1 MTKNNRVSSMVHK
14 QADINLVRRAQ
25 ELEALYTT
33 SLKINSQLDLSTLL
47 KSIVA
52 RASDLIGTHMGAV
65 YLVQPGGE
73 NLEVAVSHNLPEQY
87 NGTILHF
94 GEGLAGQIAVTGK
107 PCMVEDYQIWE
118 GRAVIYTGSPFRRAL
133 GVPLMV
139 GERITG
145 VITLT
150 DDNQAGPFSE
160 DDIRLAS
167 LFADQAAIAIEN
179 ARLYESSQKELAER
193 KRAEEALR
201 ESEARN
207 TAILNAV
214 PDLMFLVARSGE
226 FLNYSS
232 NAPDKFY
239 IQPQDII
246 GKKISAIFPPATAE
260 LCLLYIQKTLDT
272 ETMQIFEY
280 QLAMEK
286 GIRTFEARLVVSGPN
301 EVLSIVRDV
310 TERKQAE
317 QALKDTQEQ
326 LAQRVKEL
334 ESRTQ
339 EITLLT
345 ELSNM
350 LQICLHPLEAYTV
363 VAQSAVKLFPNTSGA
378 LLIQDSAHLW
388 IEPRTYWGQ
397 STNTIPSFMH
407 DDCWAIRRSRPHLVT
422 DTRNGL
428 LCRHISNPPPASSL
442 CVPIMSEGV
451 VIGLLYMETSKNNPV
466 LTEAQ
471 LQLAAAV
478 ADQIGLALSN
488 LQLRDNLHEQ
498 AIRDPLTT
506 LYNRY
511 YMQES
516 LERELRRAERSGH
529 SVTLLMVDLDHLKAF
544 NDRYGHLSGDELLRG
559 LGKLLKKM
567 FRGGDILSRYG
578 GDEFLLVLPEASI
591 EIGLLRAEELRQN
604 VKEML
609 VQIEDYPLQNLTISI
624 GIASWPQHGTS
635 SANVLRAADKA
646 LYRAKMLGRDRAIVA
661 ESLSDE

>member
-1 MTKNNRVSSMVHK
+1 MTKNGQASKTIHK
-14 QADINLVRRAQ
+14 QADLNLVRRAQ

-33 SLKINSQLDLSTLL
+33 SLQINLQLDLPTLL

-52 RASDLIGTHMGAV
+52 RAADLIGTPMGAV
-65 YLVQPGGE
+65 YLVRPDGKS
-73 NLEVAVSHNLPEQY
+73 LEVAVSHNLPERYIGTVLQY
-87 NGTILHF
+87 
-94 GEGLAGQIAVTGK
+94 GEGLAGQIAVDGK
-107 PCMVEDYQIWE
+107 PFMVDDYQLWE
-118 GRAVIYTGSPFRRAL
+118 GKAVVYTGSPFRRAL
-133 GVPLMV
+133 GVPLRI
-139 GERITG
+139 GERIIG

-150 DDNQAGPFSE
+150 DDNQVGPFSE
-160 DDIRLAS
+160 DDIRLVS

-179 ARLYESSQKELAER
+179 GRLYESSQIELSER

-207 TAILNAV
+207 KAILDAV
-214 PDLMFLVARSGE
+214 PDLMFLASRSGE

-232 NAPDKFY
+232 NSPDKFY
-239 IQPQDII
+239 LQPQDII
-246 GKKISAIFPPATAE
+246 GKKIAAIFPPSTAE
-260 LCLLYIQKTLDT
+260 LCLQYIQKTLDT

-280 QLAMEK
+280 QLAMEE
-286 GIRTFEARLVVSGPN
+286 GIRTYEARLVVSGPN
-301 EVLSIVRDV
+301 EVLSIVRDI
-310 TERKQAE
+310 TEWKQAE
-317 QALKDTQEQ
+317 QALKDAQKQ

-345 ELSNM
+345 EMSNT
-350 LQICLHPLEAYTV
+350 LQVCLNPLEAFTV
-363 VAQSAVKLFPNTSGA
+363 VAQSAAQLFPNTSGA

-388 IEPRTYWGQ
+388 LEPRTSWGQ
-397 STNTIPSFMH
+397 STKTIPSFME
-407 DDCWAIRRSRPHLVT
+407 DDCWAIRRSRSHLVP

-428 LCRHISNPPPASSL
+428 LCRHISNPPPASTL
-442 CVPIMSEGV
+442 CVPVMSEGIAV
-451 VIGLLYMETSKNNPV
+451 GLFYIETNKNALALGEPH
-466 LTEAQ
+466 Q
-471 LQLAAAV
+471 QLAAAV

-506 LYNRY
+506 LFNRY

-516 LERELRRAERSGH
+516 LEHELRRAERSGH
-529 SVTLLMVDLDHLKAF
+529 SVTLLMVDLDHFKAF

-567 FRGGDILSRYG
+567 FRAGDILSRYG

-591 EIGLLRAEELRQN
+591 EIGLQRAEELRQN

-609 VQIEDYPLQNLTISI
+609 IQIEDYPLENLTISI
-624 GIASWPQHGTS
+624 GISSWPQHGTT
-635 SANVLRAADKA
+635 SAEVLRAADKA
-646 LYRAKMLGRDRAIVA
+646 LYQAKMQGRDRAIVA
-661 ESLSDE
+661 ESLQDE

>member
-1 MTKNNRVSSMVHK
+1 MNHK
-14 QADINLVRRAQ
+14 KADSNLVRHAQ
-25 ELEALYTT
+25 ELEALYST
-33 SLKINSQLDLSTLL
+33 SLKINSQLDLATLL

-52 RASDLIGTHMGAV
+52 RASDLIGTPMGAI
-65 YLVQPGGE
+65 YLVQPDGKS
-73 NLEVAVSHNLPEQY
+73 LEVAVSYNLPERY
-87 NGTILHF
+87 TGTVLQF
-94 GEGLAGQIAVTGK
+94 GEGLAGQIGATGK
-107 PCMVEDYQIWE
+107 PAMVEDYQIWE

-133 GVPLMV
+133 GVPLTV
-139 GERITG
+139 GERVTG
-145 VITLT
+145 VIALT
-150 DDNQAGPFSE
+150 DDNLTGPFSE
-160 DDIRLAS
+160 DDMRLAT

-179 ARLYESSQKELAER
+179 ARLYESSQNELAER

-246 GKKISAIFPPATAE
+246 GKKISAIFPPETAE
-260 LCLLYIQKTLDT
+260 LCSQYIQKTLDT

-280 QLAMEK
+280 QLALEK
-286 GIRTFEARLVVSGPN
+286 GIRTFEARLVVSSPN
-301 EVLSIVRDV
+301 EVLAIVRDV

-317 QALKDTQEQ
+317 QALKDTQAQ

-334 ESRTQ
+334 ESRTH

-363 VAQSAVKLFPNTSGA
+363 VSQSATQLFPNTSGA

-388 IEPRTYWGQ
+388 IEPRAFWGQ
-397 STNTIPSFMH
+397 TTNTIPSFMQ

-422 DTRNGL
+422 DVHNGL
-428 LCRHISNPPPASSL
+428 LCRHVSNPPPTSTL
-442 CVPIMSEGV
+442 CVPVMSEGLA
-451 VIGLLYMETSKNNPV
+451 IGLLYMETNKNNAA
-466 LTEAQ
+466 LNEDQ

-578 GDEFLLVLPEASI
+578 GDEFLVVLPEASI
-591 EIGLLRAEELRQN
+591 EIGLQRAEELRQN

-609 VQIEDYPLQNLTISI
+609 IQIEDYPLQNLTISI
-624 GIASWPQHGTS
+624 GISSWPEHGTS
-635 SANVLRAADKA
+635 SADVLRAADKA
-646 LYRAKMLGRDRAIVA
+646 LYLAKTQGRDRVIVA
-661 ESLSDE
+661 ESQHNE

>member
-1 MTKNNRVSSMVHK
+1 MTKNNRGSKPAQK
-14 QADINLVRRAQ
+14 QMETDLVRHAR
-25 ELEALYTT
+25 ELEALFTT
-33 SLKINSQLDLSTLL
+33 SLKINSQLDLSTLI

-52 RASDLIGTHMGAV
+52 RASDLIGTQMGAI
-65 YLVQPGGE
+65 YLVQPDGE
-73 NLEVAVSHNLPEQY
+73 RLELAVSHNLPERY
-87 NGTILHF
+87 NGTILEF
-94 GEGLAGQIAVTGK
+94 GEGLAGQIAVTGM
-107 PCMVEDYQIWE
+107 PSMVEDYQVWE
-118 GRAVIYTGSPFRRAL
+118 GKAVIFTGSPFRRVL

-139 GERITG
+139 GERVTG

-150 DDNQAGPFSE
+150 DENQTGPFSE

-179 ARLYESSQKELAER
+179 ARLYESSQRELAER

-239 IQPQDII
+239 LAPQDII

-260 LCLLYIQKTLDT
+260 LCLQYIQKTLDT

-280 QLAMEK
+280 QLAMEQ
-286 GIRTFEARLVVSGPN
+286 GIRTFEARLVISGPN
-301 EVLSIVRDV
+301 EVLSIVRDI

-339 EITLLT
+339 QITLLT

-363 VAQSAVKLFPNTSGA
+363 VAQSATQLFPNTSGA

-388 IEPRTYWGQ
+388 IEPRSVWGQ
-397 STNTIPSFMH
+397 SSNTIPSFMH
-407 DDCWAIRRSRPHLVT
+407 DDCWAIRRSRPHLVA

-428 LCRHISNPPPASSL
+428 LCRHISNPAPASTL
-442 CVPIMSEGV
+442 CVPVMSEGV
-451 VIGLLYMETSKNNPV
+451 SIGILYMETNKNNAA
-466 LTEAQ
+466 LTESQ
-471 LQLAAAV
+471 QQLAGAV

-591 EIGLLRAEELRQN
+591 EIGLQRAEELRQN

-609 VQIEDYPLQNLTISI
+609 IQIEDYPLQNLTISI
-624 GIASWPQHGTS
+624 GISSWPQHGTS
-635 SANVLRAADKA
+635 SGDVLKAADKA
-646 LYRAKMLGRDRAIVA
+646 LYQAKLQGRDQVVVA
-661 ESLSDE
+661 EDQHDE

>member
-1 MTKNNRVSSMVHK
+1 MIKNGRGSKINHK
-14 QADINLVRRAQ
+14 QSEIDLVRRAQ

-52 RASDLIGTHMGAV
+52 RASDLIGTQIGAI
-65 YLVQPGGE
+65 YLVQPDGQS
-73 NLEVAVSHNLPEQY
+73 LELAVSHNLPEKY
-87 NGTILHF
+87 NGTILQF
-94 GEGLAGQIAVTGK
+94 GEGLAGKIAVTGK
-107 PCMVEDYQIWE
+107 PSMVEDYQIWE
-118 GRAVIYTGSPFRRAL
+118 GRAVIYTGSPFRRIL
-133 GVPLMV
+133 GVPLTV
-139 GERITG
+139 GERVIG

-150 DDNQAGPFSE
+150 DENEVGAFSE
-160 DDIRLAS
+160 DDVRLAS

-179 ARLYESSQKELAER
+179 ARLYETSQRELADR

-214 PDLMFLVARSGE
+214 PDLMFLIARSGE
-226 FLNYSS
+226 FLNYNS

-239 IQPQDII
+239 IPPQDII
-246 GKKISAIFPPATAE
+246 GKNISVIFPPATAE
-260 LCLLYIQKTLDT
+260 LCNEYIQKTLDT

-301 EVLSIVRDV
+301 EVLAIVRDV
-310 TERKQAE
+310 SERKQAE
-317 QALKDTQEQ
+317 QVLKDTQEQ

-339 EITLLT
+339 EITLLA

-350 LQICLHPLEAYTV
+350 LQICLHPLEAYTIV
-363 VAQSAVKLFPNTSGA
+363 TQSATQLFPNTSGA

-388 IEPRTYWGQ
+388 IEPRTVWGQ
-397 STNTIPSFMH
+397 SSNTIPSFMH
-407 DDCWAIRRSRPHLVT
+407 DDCWAIRRSRPHLIS

-428 LCRHISNPPPASSL
+428 VCRHVSNPPPASTL
-442 CVPIMSEGV
+442 CVPVMSEGV
-451 VIGLLYMETSKNNPV
+451 IIGLLYMETHKSDPF
-466 LTEAQ
+466 LTESEQ
-471 LQLAAAV
+471 QLAAAV
-478 ADQIGLALSN
+478 ADQIGLTLSN

-516 LERELRRAERSGH
+516 LDRELRRAERSGH

-544 NDRYGHLSGDELLRG
+544 NDRYGHLSGDEMLRG

-578 GDEFLLVLPEASI
+578 GDEFLLVLPETSI
-591 EIGLLRAEELRQN
+591 EIGLQRAEELRQN

-609 VQIEDYPLQNLTISI
+609 IQVEDYPLQNLTISI
-624 GIASWPQHGTS
+624 GVSSWPQHGTT
-635 SANVLRAADKA
+635 AADVLRAADKA
-646 LYRAKMLGRDRAIVA
+646 LYQAKMEGRDRAVVA
-661 ESLSDE
+661 EDQHNE

>member
-1 MTKNNRVSSMVHK
+1 MTKNNRGSKPTQK
-14 QADINLVRRAQ
+14 QMETDLARHAR
-25 ELEALYTT
+25 ELDALFTT
-33 SLKINSQLDLSTLL
+33 SLKINSQLDLSTLI
-47 KSIVA
+47 KSIVT
-52 RASDLIGTHMGAV
+52 RASDLIGTQMGAI
-65 YLVQPGGE
+65 YLVQPDGE
-73 NLEVAVSHNLPEQY
+73 GLELAVSHNLPDRY
-87 NGTILHF
+87 NGTILKF

-107 PCMVEDYQIWE
+107 PSMVDDYQIWE
-118 GRAVIYTGSPFRRAL
+118 GRALIFTGSPFHRVL

-139 GERITG
+139 GERVTG

-150 DDNQAGPFSE
+150 DDNQTGPFSE

-179 ARLYESSQKELAER
+179 ARLYESSQRELAER

-239 IQPQDII
+239 IAPQDII

-260 LCLLYIQKTLDT
+260 LCLQFIQKTLDT

-280 QLAMEK
+280 QLAMEQ
-286 GIRTFEARLVVSGPN
+286 GIRTFEARLVISSPN
-301 EVLSIVRDV
+301 EVLSIVRDI

-326 LAQRVKEL
+326 LAMRVKEL

-339 EITLLT
+339 QISLLT

-350 LQICLHPLEAYTV
+350 LQICLHPMEAYTV
-363 VAQSAVKLFPNTSGA
+363 VSQSASQLFPNTSGA
-378 LLIQDSAHLW
+378 LLIQDSSHLW
-388 IEPRTYWGQ
+388 IEPRSVWGQ
-397 STNTIPSFMH
+397 SSNTIPTFMH
-407 DDCWAIRRSRPHLVT
+407 DDCWAIRRSRPHLVA

-428 LCRHISNPPPASSL
+428 LCRHISNPAPASTL
-442 CVPIMSEGV
+442 CVPVMSEGV
-451 VIGLLYMETSKNNPV
+451 SIGILYMETTKNNPA
-466 LTEAQ
+466 LTESQ
-471 LQLAAAV
+471 QQLAAAV

-591 EIGLLRAEELRQN
+591 EIGLQRAEELRQN

-609 VQIEDYPLQNLTISI
+609 IQIEDYPLQNLTISI
-624 GIASWPQHGTS
+624 GISSWPQHGTA
-635 SANVLRAADKA
+635 SADVLKAADKA
-646 LYRAKMLGRDRAIVA
+646 LYQAKMQGRDRVIVA
-661 ESLSDE
+661 EDQHDE